1 MYGRECLPHS
11 ICRAIRSHARASNAV
26 AVNAIVALCNRLMT
40 ERHIHCHA
48 HPLFCVVSDPARIIQ
63 PQFAIPQAKGMNT
76 VRTLPPS
83 QAAARRVQRCSLGSG
98 G

>member
-1 MYGRECLPHS
+1 
-11 ICRAIRSHARASNAV
+11 
-26 AVNAIVALCNRLMT
+26 MT

-63 PQFAIPQAKGMNT
+63 LQFAIPQAKGLNT

-83 QAAARRVQRCSLGSG
+83 QAGGAACSAALAR
-98 G
+98 

>member
-1 MYGRECLPHS
+1 
-11 ICRAIRSHARASNAV
+11 
-26 AVNAIVALCNRLMT
+26 MT

-48 HPLFCVVSDPARIIQ
+48 HPLFCFVSDPARIIQ
-63 PQFAIPQAKGMNT
+63 LQFAIPQARGLNIL
-76 VRTLPPS
+76 RTLTPS